1 MNTHEMFST
10 LDTTLTMAS
19 GVEASSQT
27 VTTHKSAT
35 NVNSLLPTQD
45 PITIEAVCYQDDDSD
60 TWRSILLTATYKHER
75 ILSYSLL
82 PASMFPEG
90 SGGGVTDEE
99 ISASVHMFIS
109 QARVIAH
116 LLHYIPGSKSADNTV
131 EVTFSNGRSEFVEV
145 SEDAN
150 DPDAVLLSIWPQ
162 KGIREMIAELREPFK
177 DLIVH
182 NYDDGFSVV
191 L

>member
-27 VTTHKSAT
+27 VTTHRSTTDIDA
-35 NVNSLLPTQD
+35 LLPTQD
-45 PITIEAVCYQDDDSD
+45 PISIEVVCYQDAGSDS
-60 TWRSILLTATYKHER
+60 WRSILLTAMYKYEK

-82 PASMFPEG
+82 PSSMFPEG
-90 SGGGVTDEE
+90 SGGGVADEE
-99 ISASVHMFIS
+99 IPSSVHRFIR
-109 QARVIAH
+109 QARAIAR
-116 LLHYIPGSKSADNTV
+116 LLHYIPGAEPVDNTV
-131 EVTFSNGRSEFVEV
+131 EVTFSSGLHELVEI

-150 DPDAVLLSIWPQ
+150 NPDTVLVSIWPQ
-162 KGIREMIAELREPFK
+162 KGVREMVAELREPFK
-177 DLIVH
+177 GLIVR

>member
-1 MNTHEMFST
+1 MSARKMFST
-10 LDTTLTMAS
+10 LDTTLTKAS
-19 GVEASSQT
+19 GTEARLQT

-35 NVNSLLPTQD
+35 DVNSLLLTQD
-45 PITIEAVCYQDDDSD
+45 PISIEAICYQDSGSDS
-60 TWRSILLTATYKHER
+60 WRSILLTATYKYER

-90 SGGGVTDEE
+90 VTEEE
-99 ISASVHMFIS
+99 ISSSVHRFIS
-109 QARVIAH
+109 QARVIAW
-116 LLHYIPGSKSADNTV
+116 LLYHIPGAKSADNTV
-131 EVTFSNGRSEFVEV
+131 EVTFSSGRHEFVEV

-162 KGIREMIAELREPFK
+162 KGVREMIAELREPFK
-177 DLIVH
+177 ALIVC

>member
-1 MNTHEMFST
+1 MTTNKMFSV
-10 LDTTLTMAS
+10 LDTTLTTAS
-19 GVEASSQT
+19 CAEVRSQT

-60 TWRSILLTATYKHER
+60 TWRSILLIAMYKHEK

-82 PASMFPEG
+82 PASMFPED

-99 ISASVHMFIS
+99 ISASVHRFIS
-109 QARVIAH
+109 QARVIAR
-116 LLHYIPGSKSADNTV
+116 LLHYIPGAEPVDNTV
-131 EVTFSNGRSEFVEV
+131 EVTFSSGRHEFVEV
-145 SEDAN
+145 SEDVN
-150 DPDAVLLSIWPQ
+150 NPDAVLLSIWPQ
-162 KGIREMIAELREPFK
+162 KGAREMIAELREPFK
-177 DLIVH
+177 GFIVR

>member
-1 MNTHEMFST
+1 MSANKMFSV
-10 LDTTLTMAS
+10 LNTTLTKAS
-19 GVEASSQT
+19 GTEARSQT

-45 PITIEAVCYQDDDSD
+45 PITIEAVCYQDDDSNS
-60 TWRSILLTATYKHER
+60 WRSILLTATYKYEK

-82 PASMFPEG
+82 PASMFLEG

-99 ISASVHMFIS
+99 IPSSVHRFIS
-109 QARVIAH
+109 QAKVIAW
-116 LLHYIPGSKSADNTV
+116 LLHYIPGAKSADNTV
-131 EVTFSNGRSEFVEV
+131 EITFSSGQHEFVEV
-145 SEDAN
+145 SEDVSN
-150 DPDAVLLSIWPQ
+150 PDAVLLSIWPQ
-162 KGIREMIAELREPFK
+162 KGVREMVAELREPFK
-177 DLIVH
+177 DLIVR

>member
-1 MNTHEMFST
+1 MSAHKMFSI
-10 LDTTLTMAS
+10 LDATLTTAS
-19 GVEASSQT
+19 CAEATSQT
-27 VTTHKSAT
+27 VTTHRSVT
-35 NVNSLLPTQD
+35 DVNSLLPTQD
-45 PITIEAVCYQDDDSD
+45 PISIEAICYQDDDNNS
-60 TWRSILLTATYKHER
+60 WRSILLTAVYKYEK

-82 PASMFPEG
+82 PASMFPED
-90 SGGGVTDEE
+90 SGGGLTDDE
-99 ISASVHMFIS
+99 IPSSVHRFIS
-109 QARVIAH
+109 QARIIAR
-116 LLHYIPGSKSADNTV
+116 LLHDIPGAKSADNTV
-131 EVTFSNGRSEFVEV
+131 EVTFSSGQHEFVEV

-177 DLIVH
+177 NLIVR

>member
-1 MNTHEMFST
+1 MSAHKMFSI
-10 LDTTLTMAS
+10 LDATLTTAS
-19 GVEASSQT
+19 CAEATSQT
-27 VTTHKSAT
+27 VTTHRSAT

-99 ISASVHMFIS
+99 VSASVHRFIS
-109 QARVIAH
+109 QARVISW
-116 LLHYIPGSKSADNTV
+116 LLHHILGSKSADNTV
-131 EVTFSNGRSEFVEV
+131 EVAFSSGRHEFVEV

-150 DPDAVLLSIWPQ
+150 NPDAVLVSIWPQ
-162 KGIREMIAELREPFK
+162 KGVREMVAELRGAFK
-177 DLIVH
+177 GLIVH

>member
-27 VTTHKSAT
+27 VTTHRST
-35 NVNSLLPTQD
+35 TDIDTLLPTQD
-45 PITIEAVCYQDDDSD
+45 PITIKAVCYQDGDSD
-60 TWRSILLTATYKHER
+60 SWRSILLTAMYKYEK

-90 SGGGVTDEE
+90 VTEEE
-99 ISASVHMFIS
+99 ISSSVHRFIS
-109 QARVIAH
+109 QARVIAW
-116 LLHYIPGSKSADNTV
+116 LLYHIPGAKSADNTV
-131 EVTFSNGRSEFVEV
+131 EVTFSSGRHEFVEV

-150 DPDAVLLSIWPQ
+150 NPDAVLVSIWPQ
-162 KGIREMIAELREPFK
+162 KGVREMVAELRGAFK
-177 DLIVH
+177 GLIVR